1 LKLKKKSGNTPY
13 IVLGTLSDMKIYIPV
28 LDEQYK
34 IISILLP
41 SDNKI
46 ETMDKKILLLKEMK
60 KGLLQQIFI

>member
-1 LKLKKKSGNTPY
+1 MKLKKKSGNTPY